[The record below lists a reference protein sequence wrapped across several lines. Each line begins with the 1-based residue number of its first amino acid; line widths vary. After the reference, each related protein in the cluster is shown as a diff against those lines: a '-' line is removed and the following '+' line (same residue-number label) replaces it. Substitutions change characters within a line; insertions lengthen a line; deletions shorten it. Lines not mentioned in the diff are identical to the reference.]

1 MITVLLPQFIVKK
14 WWDMALHNNT
24 SIFIANALFKERNI
38 VVSVLPFALDDS
50 DPELQ
55 LREPNEEPGRT

>member
-1 MITVLLPQFIVKK
+1 
-14 WWDMALHNNT
+14 MALHNNT

-50 DPELQ
+50 NPELQ